1 MVPAQGTSP
10 TGQEEHAIRR
20 FERDGVTLFYEEMGG
35 GEPPV
40 LLVHGWCC
48 DHTYFAPQF
57 NRFAHRGQRVVAV
70 DLRGH
75 GRSDKPHQDYTIQVF
90 ADDLAS
96 TCERLELA
104 KPVVVGHSMGSIV
117 SFDLAARCPDL
128 PSAVVMLDAALV
140 LPSARPSQPSSRS

>member
-1 MVPAQGTSP
+1 
-10 TGQEEHAIRR
+10 
-20 FERDGVTLFYEEMGG
+20 
-35 GEPPV
+35 
-40 LLVHGWCC
+40 
-48 DHTYFAPQF
+48 
-57 NRFAHRGQRVVAV
+57 VAV

-117 SFDLAARCPDL
+117 SFDLAARYPDL
-128 PSAVVMLDAALV
+128 PSAVVMLDAAFV
-140 LPSARPSQPSSRS
+140 LPSAARTAIPTFLEELSGPDYREALRR